1 MKRTTVFGGS
11 FNPIHIG
18 HINLSRQLLK
28 EGLTDE
34 VWLLISPQNPLKKQA
49 SLIDEQTRLHL
60 AQLAL
65 EDEEGITPSDF
76 EFTLPR
82 PSYTWNTLNA
92 LEKTYPDR
100 LFSLLI
106 GADNW
111 AIFNRWAHYE
121 DILRHYPIF
130 VYPRIGCKI
139 NVHALP
145 ESVKMVQAPTFP
157 YSSTEIRQ
165 AIARGSAFKDMLPP
179 KVYQQIQELKLYRT

>member
-18 HINLSRQLLK
+18 HINLSRHLLK

-49 SLIDEQTRLHL
+49 GLIDEQTRLHL

-92 LEKTYPDR
+92 LKKTYTDR

-130 VYPRIGCKI
+130 IYPRIGCEI

>member
-1 MKRTTVFGGS
+1 MKRTTAFGGS

-49 SLIDEQTRLHL
+49 GLIDEQIRLHL

-65 EDEEGITPSDF
+65 EDEEDITPSDF

-130 VYPRIGCKI
+130 VYPRIGCEI

>member
-18 HINLSRQLLK
+18 HINLSRHLLK

-34 VWLLISPQNPLKKQA
+34 VWLLISPQNPLKKQTG
-49 SLIDEQTRLHL
+49 LIDEQTRLHL

-92 LEKTYPDR
+92 LKKTYTDR

-130 VYPRIGCKI
+130 VYPRIGFEI
-139 NVHALP
+139 NVKTLP
-145 ESVKMVQAPTFP
+145 ESVKMVQAPMFP

-165 AIARGSAFKDMLPP
+165 AIARGSSVKDMLPP
-179 KVYQQIQELKLYRT
+179 KVYQQIRELKLYRT